1 MKTRSILSALLGLA
15 LMAGGCASDE
25 FERGGVSPTSPG
37 VHVRLTGAAAPAART
52 RATVEAT
59 DGERT
64 VNSVLAVLFDTHEG
78 FYKTVP
84 ATRVGET
91 DEYTFIVEKDA
102 TYDIWLV
109 ANASDELRSALE
121 GIEPGTPMENAE
133 GVSCLESIVAGQA
146 PDADGQFLMV
156 SKYSEKVTTRI
167 TETQSV
173 GEVHMIRLAAR
184 FDLLNKAEGVTVKSI
199 TFKNRTVRSAVLTPN
214 TMPTQTDWYEETPYE
229 VNVTG
234 DPENGNPW
242 EEHIYTY
249 ENNSVAG
256 DFMRPELTITYTEG
270 DDSQVK
276 THTVELV
283 DPNSTAGTAMAVKRN
298 NLYRIILTKATK
310 LDFDLEVLDWE
321 EADAIENPDLPLV
334 LPKNVQDSLNRQ
346 LLVYDLFTE
355 FNVKELDLSNK
366 KVVSF
371 YDKITDDPEDL
382 PLTAFHTFINLYN
395 NNLVQ
400 NGAIIT
406 DDSGNKYRLPTVGE
420 VTLLLPIITTILPE
434 DKLHYSDNGSLLNT
448 SPIFSGNNIY
458 DGYFT
463 EDVFLKNN
471 DDNTVLNTVDISTE
485 SEFGFSGLS
494 QLKKGR
500 ETGETLFWRSSDE
513 VLLDIPETG
522 AEIRRLTPVYGIRF
536 KGTNQY
542 AAYRW
547 ETKRIANT
555 FNRRYISIKIKALPQ
570 DSNIEINDIVDN
582 ASFWKDGYIEISF
595 PCSGQHN
602 GKSGDF
608 ASTYGRIGEAGYFLT
623 SSLYT
628 ANFINNKPTNGSRSY
643 VAATWITSTCVWQRL
658 ITYCNPIRLVKV
670 KESEAE
676 NQK

>member
-199 TFKNRTVRSAVLTPN
+199 TFKNRTVKSAVLTPN
-214 TMPTQTDWYEETPYE
+214 TMPTQMDWYEEKQYE

-242 EEHIYTY
+242 EGHIYTY

-270 DDSQVK
+270 DDTQVK

-334 LPKNVQDSLNRQ
+334 LPADQQKALNEK
-346 LLVYDLFTE
+346 LLVNMFTE
-355 FNVKELDLSNK
+355 YNVKSLDLSSK
-366 KVVSF
+366 TVTEF
-371 YDKITDDPEDL
+371 YDKLAVGQEDVPITSMFTYNEL
-382 PLTAFHTFINLYN
+382 KNAGLTANGE
-395 NNLVQ
+395 
-400 NGAIIT
+400 GAIIKDT
-406 DDSGNKYRLPTVGE
+406 DGNLYRLPTVGE
-420 VTLLLPIITTILPE
+420 LMLLVPMIDNFQPGFTSLEYDEKNNALYHVPMWTGQSNIAMATDEFTEKVYL
-434 DKLHYSDNGSLLNT
+434 KNLDNGDWST
-448 SPIFSGNNIY
+448 SAAL
-458 DGYFT
+458 D
-463 EDVFLKNN
+463 
-471 DDNTVLNTVDISTE
+471 TE
-485 SEFGFSGLS
+485 SENGFSGKS
-494 QLKKGR
+494 QLLRGR
-500 ETGETLFWRSSDE
+500 AIEGLTFSSAIGTSEYGYD
-513 VLLDIPETG
+513 DIKSTKVY
-522 AEIRRLTPVYGIRF
+522 PVYAVRF
-536 KGTNQY
+536 KGTDQCS
-542 AAYRW
+542 AYRYQTTAF
-547 ETKRIANT
+547 EDHPFKR
-555 FNRRYISIKIKALPQ
+555 YLSIKIKALPKNT
-570 DSNIEINDIVDN
+570 DYTVYDVTDN
-582 ASFWKDGYIEISF
+582 HSFWANDYIEIKI
-595 PCSGQHN
+595 PLTGRYENNKLTYCGY
-602 GKSGDF
+602 GYLL
-608 ASTYGRIGEAGYFLT
+608 STSYIKNSQTPGLLYCFAGY
-623 SSLYT
+623 SQ
-628 ANFINNKPTNGSRSY
+628 INTGALAIKMP
-643 VAATWITSTCVWQRL
+643 V
-658 ITYCNPIRLVKV
+658 RLVKV
-670 KESEAE
+670 KKESEAE
-676 NQK
+676 DQN

>member
-146 PDADGQFLMV
+146 PDADGEFLMV

-199 TFKNRTVRSAVLTPN
+199 TFRNRTVRSSVLTPN

-270 DDSQVK
+270 DDTQEK

-334 LPKNVQDSLNRQ
+334 LPADQQKALNEK
-346 LLVYDLFTE
+346 LLVNMFTE
-355 FNVKELDLSNK
+355 YNVKSLDLSSK
-366 KVVSF
+366 TVTEF
-371 YDKITDDPEDL
+371 YDKLAVGQEDVPITSMFTYNEL
-382 PLTAFHTFINLYN
+382 KNAGLTANGE
-395 NNLVQ
+395 
-400 NGAIIT
+400 GAIIKDT
-406 DDSGNKYRLPTVGE
+406 DGNSYRLPTAGE
-420 VTLLLPIITTILPE
+420 LMLLVPIHDEALPGFTSYEYDDTNKQIWHNPIWGTYGDKVMCTSEFTENVYLKNRENGIWSTTDNIE
-434 DKLHYSDNGSLLNT
+434 NESDNG
-448 SPIFSGNNIY
+448 FSGKSQMLWGRY
-458 DGYFT
+458 LEGVTYGYAGDNADYGYT
-463 EDVFLKNN
+463 EGTSKV
-471 DDNTVLNTVDISTE
+471 
-485 SEFGFSGLS
+485 
-494 QLKKGR
+494 R
-500 ETGETLFWRSSDE
+500 
-513 VLLDIPETG
+513 
-522 AEIRRLTPVYGIRF
+522 PVYAVRF
-536 KGTNQY
+536 KGTNQC

-547 ETKRIANT
+547 ENKVFEDHPFKR
-555 FNRRYISIKIKALPQ
+555 YLSIRIKALPK
-570 DSNIEINDIVDN
+570 DTNYTVYDITDN
-582 ASFWKDGYIEISF
+582 RSFWASDYIEVKIPLSARYSSGTLTMRDRGYGYIISSSYIRSSSPGVF
-595 PCSGQHN
+595 SC
-602 GKSGDF
+602 F
-608 ASTYGRIGEAGYFLT
+608 A
-623 SSLYT
+623 
-628 ANFINNKPTNGSRSY
+628 
-643 VAATWITSTCVWQRL
+643 
-658 ITYCNPIRLVKV
+658 
-670 KESEAE
+670 
-676 NQK
+676 

>member
-146 PDADGQFLMV
+146 PDADGDFLMV

-184 FDLLNKAEGVTVKSI
+184 FDLLNKAEGVTVRSI
-199 TFKNRTVRSAVLTPN
+199 TFRNRTVRSAVLTPN

-234 DPENGNPW
+234 DPENGSPW
-242 EEHIYTY
+242 EGHIYTY

-270 DDSQVK
+270 DDTQVK

-334 LPKNVQDSLNRQ
+334 LPADQQKALNEK
-346 LLVYDLFTE
+346 LLVNMFTE
-355 FNVKELDLSNK
+355 YNVKSLDLSSK
-366 KVVSF
+366 TVTEF
-371 YDKITDDPEDL
+371 YDKLAVGQEDVPVTSMFTYNEL
-382 PLTAFHTFINLYN
+382 KNAGLTANGD
-395 NNLVQ
+395 
-400 NGAIIT
+400 GAIIKDT
-406 DDSGNKYRLPTVGE
+406 DGNLYRLPTVGE
-420 VTLLLPIITTILPE
+420 LMLLVPMIDNFQPGFTSLEYDEKNNALYHVPMWTGQSNIAMATDEFTEKVYL
-434 DKLHYSDNGSLLNT
+434 KNLDNGDWST
-448 SPIFSGNNIY
+448 SAAL
-458 DGYFT
+458 D
-463 EDVFLKNN
+463 
-471 DDNTVLNTVDISTE
+471 TE
-485 SEFGFSGLS
+485 SENGFSGKS
-494 QLKKGR
+494 QLLRGR
-500 ETGETLFWRSSDE
+500 AIEGLTFSSAIGTSEYGYD
-513 VLLDIPETG
+513 DIKSTKVY
-522 AEIRRLTPVYGIRF
+522 PVYAVRF
-536 KGTNQY
+536 KGTDQCS
-542 AAYRW
+542 AYRYQTTAF
-547 ETKRIANT
+547 EDHPFKR
-555 FNRRYISIKIKALPQ
+555 YLSIKIKALPKNT
-570 DSNIEINDIVDN
+570 DYTVYDVADN
-582 ASFWKDGYIEISF
+582 HSFWANDYIEIKI
-595 PCSGQHN
+595 PLTGRYENNKLTYCGY
-602 GKSGDF
+602 GYLL
-608 ASTYGRIGEAGYFLT
+608 STSYIKNSQTPGLLYCFAGY
-623 SSLYT
+623 SQ
-628 ANFINNKPTNGSRSY
+628 INTGALAIKMP
-643 VAATWITSTCVWQRL
+643 V
-658 ITYCNPIRLVKV
+658 RLVKV
-670 KESEAE
+670 KKESEAE
-676 NQK
+676 DQN

>member
-146 PDADGQFLMV
+146 PDADGEFLMV

-199 TFKNRTVRSAVLTPN
+199 TFRNRTVRSAVLTPN

-229 VNVTG
+229 VNVAG
-234 DPENGNPW
+234 DPENGKPW
-242 EEHIYTY
+242 EGHIYTY

-270 DDSQVK
+270 DDTQVK

-355 FNVKELDLSNK
+355 YNVKSISDDNVVTFYDTHIVPNHNVEDYYYSTDLSK
-366 KVVSF
+366 KGLLSN
-371 YDKITDDPEDL
+371 DGLLTD
-382 PLTAFHTFINLYN
+382 A
-395 NNLVQ
+395 
-400 NGAIIT
+400 A
-406 DDSGNKYRLPTVGE
+406 GNKYRIPTGGE
-420 VTLLLPIITTILPE
+420 LQLLFPQHTQYVENVLQDTRDPNYVRYHVDFGGENYSVKLVESPIIE
-434 DKLHYSDNGSLLNT
+434 
-448 SPIFSGNNIY
+448 NIY
-458 DGYFT
+458 
-463 EDVFLKNN
+463 LKNDN
-471 DDNTVLNTVDISTE
+471 DNLADKTGDITTE
-485 SEFGFSGLS
+485 SEYGFTGTT
-494 QLKKGR
+494 QLRRGR
-500 ETGETLFWRSSDE
+500 INRTIYYDADNNLVSP
-513 VLLDIPETG
+513 DISVSRYNRAPT
-522 AEIRRLTPVYGIRF
+522 YGIRF
-536 KGTNQY
+536 KDSKQY
-542 AAYRW
+542 SAYKW
-547 ETKRIANT
+547 EVIN
-555 FNRRYISIKIKALPQ
+555 ISDNPQLLGISVKIKALPQ
-570 DSNIEINDIVDN
+570 DSELTIYDITDN
-582 ASFWKDGYIEISF
+582 HAFWKDGYIEYIF
-595 PCSGQHN
+595 PFEG
-602 GKSGDF
+602 
-608 ASTYGRIGEAGYFLT
+608 
-623 SSLYT
+623 
-628 ANFINNKPTNGSRSY
+628 Y
-643 VAATWITSTCVWQRL
+643 VATADKAIHNQYTETSIICSTATKSKGTVMRALLGYGSVSIHPGLGSQGAVSL
-658 ITYCNPIRLVKV
+658 RLVKV
-670 KESEAE
+670 SE
-676 NQK
+676 

>member
-91 DEYTFIVEKDA
+91 DEYTFIVGKDA

-184 FDLLNKAEGVTVKSI
+184 FDLLNKAEGVTVRSI

-229 VNVTG
+229 VDVTG
-234 DPENGNPW
+234 DPENGSPW
-242 EEHIYTY
+242 EGHIYTY

-270 DDSQVK
+270 DDTQEK

-334 LPKNVQDSLNRQ
+334 LPADQQKALNEK
-346 LLVYDLFTE
+346 LLVNMFTE
-355 FNVKELDLSNK
+355 YNVKSLDLSSK
-366 KVVSF
+366 TVTEF
-371 YDKITDDPEDL
+371 YDKLAVGQEDVPITSMFTYNEL
-382 PLTAFHTFINLYN
+382 KNAGLTANGE
-395 NNLVQ
+395 
-400 NGAIIT
+400 GAIIKDT
-406 DDSGNKYRLPTVGE
+406 DGNLYRLPTVGE
-420 VTLLLPIITTILPE
+420 LMLLVPMIDNFQPGFTSLEYDEKNNALYHVPMWTGQSNIAMATDEFTEKVYL
-434 DKLHYSDNGSLLNT
+434 KNLDNGDWST
-448 SPIFSGNNIY
+448 SAAL
-458 DGYFT
+458 D
-463 EDVFLKNN
+463 
-471 DDNTVLNTVDISTE
+471 TE
-485 SEFGFSGLS
+485 SENGFSGKS
-494 QLKKGR
+494 QLLRGR
-500 ETGETLFWRSSDE
+500 AIAGLTFSSAVGTSEYGYDDMKSTA
-513 VLLDIPETG
+513 V
-522 AEIRRLTPVYGIRF
+522 RPVYAVRF
-536 KGTNQY
+536 KGTDQC
-542 AAYRW
+542 AAYRYQTTAF
-547 ETKRIANT
+547 EDHPFKR
-555 FNRRYISIKIKALPQ
+555 YLSIKIKALPKNT
-570 DSNIEINDIVDN
+570 DYTVYDVADN
-582 ASFWKDGYIEISF
+582 HSFWANDYIEIKIPLTGRYDNNKLTYCGYGYLLST
-595 PCSGQHN
+595 SYI
-602 GKSGDF
+602 KSSQTPGLLYCF
-608 ASTYGRIGEAGYFLT
+608 AGY
-623 SSLYT
+623 SQ
-628 ANFINNKPTNGSRSY
+628 INTGALAIKMP
-643 VAATWITSTCVWQRL
+643 V
-658 ITYCNPIRLVKV
+658 RLVKV
-670 KESEAE
+670 KKESETE
-676 NQK
+676 DQK

>member
-133 GVSCLESIVAGQA
+133 GVSCLEAIVAGQA
-146 PDADGQFLMV
+146 PDADGEFLMV

-184 FDLLNKAEGVTVKSI
+184 FDLLNKAEGVTVRSI
-199 TFKNRTVRSAVLTPN
+199 TFRNRTVRSAVLTPN

-234 DPENGNPW
+234 DPENGSPW
-242 EEHIYTY
+242 EGHIYTY

-256 DFMRPELTITYTEG
+256 DQMRPELTITYTEG
-270 DDSQVK
+270 DDTQEK

-334 LPKNVQDSLNRQ
+334 LPADQQKALNEK
-346 LLVYDLFTE
+346 LLVNMFTE
-355 FNVKELDLSNK
+355 YNVKSLDLSSK
-366 KVVSF
+366 TVTEF
-371 YDKITDDPEDL
+371 YDKLAVGQEDVPVTSMFTYNEL
-382 PLTAFHTFINLYN
+382 KNAGLTANGE
-395 NNLVQ
+395 
-400 NGAIIT
+400 GAIIKDT
-406 DDSGNKYRLPTVGE
+406 DGNLYRLPTVGE
-420 VTLLLPIITTILPE
+420 LMLLVPMIDNFQPGFTSLEYDEKNNALYHVPMWTGQSNIAMATDEFTEKVYL
-434 DKLHYSDNGSLLNT
+434 KNLDNGDWST
-448 SPIFSGNNIY
+448 SAAL
-458 DGYFT
+458 D
-463 EDVFLKNN
+463 
-471 DDNTVLNTVDISTE
+471 TE
-485 SEFGFSGLS
+485 SENGFSGKS
-494 QLKKGR
+494 QLLRGR
-500 ETGETLFWRSSDE
+500 AIEGLTFSSAIGTSEYGYD
-513 VLLDIPETG
+513 DIKSTKVY
-522 AEIRRLTPVYGIRF
+522 PVYAVRF
-536 KGTNQY
+536 KGTDQCS
-542 AAYRW
+542 AYRYQTTAF
-547 ETKRIANT
+547 EDHPFKR
-555 FNRRYISIKIKALPQ
+555 YLSIKIKALPKNT
-570 DSNIEINDIVDN
+570 DYTVYDVADN
-582 ASFWKDGYIEISF
+582 HSFWANDYIEIKI
-595 PCSGQHN
+595 PLN
-602 GKSGDF
+602 GRYENNKLTYCGYGYLL
-608 ASTYGRIGEAGYFLT
+608 STSYIKNSQTPGLLYCFAGY
-623 SSLYT
+623 SQ
-628 ANFINNKPTNGSRSY
+628 INTGALAIKMP
-643 VAATWITSTCVWQRL
+643 V
-658 ITYCNPIRLVKV
+658 RLVKV
-670 KESEAE
+670 KKESEAE
-676 NQK
+676 DQN

>member
-121 GIEPGTPMENAE
+121 GIGPGTPMENAE

-146 PDADGQFLMV
+146 PDADGEFLMV

-242 EEHIYTY
+242 EGHIYTY

-270 DDSQVK
+270 DDTQVK

-371 YDKITDDPEDL
+371 YDSNKESSEGYLTLDTYYSHKQLRDLGLMNEDVIFTD
-382 PLTAFHTFINLYN
+382 AN
-395 NNLVQ
+395 NEN
-400 NGAIIT
+400 I
-406 DDSGNKYRLPTVGE
+406 KYRIPTQGE
-420 VTLLLPIITTILPE
+420 LALLVPYSRESLNLPIIKKSGKTVEDYPMFTPEYNSIIMNPEEFEETI
-434 DKLHYSDNGSLLNT
+434 
-448 SPIFSGNNIY
+448 
-458 DGYFT
+458 YFHT
-463 EDVFLKNN
+463 
-471 DDNTVLNTVDISTE
+471 DNTGVCKTNEDITSSTKNGIKAK
-485 SEFGFSGLS
+485 SILKMSDRITDYPYWDPKTYACSGTDPS
-494 QLKKGR
+494 C
-500 ETGETLFWRSSDE
+500 LF
-513 VLLDIPETG
+513 
-522 AEIRRLTPVYGIRF
+522 PVRACYGLRF
-536 KGTNQY
+536 KDTDQY
-542 AAYRW
+542 SAYKW
-547 ETKRIANT
+547 EYKRVKEGADE
-555 FNRRYISIKIKALPQ
+555 FYISIKIKALPKE
-570 DSNIEINDIVDN
+570 SNATIYDIVDN
-582 ASFWKDGYIEISF
+582 HSFWSEGYIEI
-595 PCSGQHN
+595 
-602 GKSGDF
+602 
-608 ASTYGRIGEAGYFLT
+608 
-623 SSLYT
+623 
-628 ANFINNKPTNGSRSY
+628 NFPTNGMYTTDQIKEDSKKGYRQGNAVYIMSRNISPVSKSHQALLSGY
-643 VAATWITSTCVWQRL
+643 HYGFKTFQQNIITRIGIRL
-658 ITYCNPIRLVKV
+658 IKV
-670 KESEAE
+670 KSLESE
-676 NQK
+676 

>member
-91 DEYTFIVEKDA
+91 DEYTFIVEKDG

-146 PDADGQFLMV
+146 PDADGEFLMV

-229 VNVTG
+229 VNVKG
-234 DPENGNPW
+234 DPENGKPW

-270 DDSQVK
+270 DDTQVK

-355 FNVKELDLSNK
+355 FNVKSISDDN
-366 KVVSF
+366 VVTF
-371 YDKITDDPEDL
+371 YDTNFLFEEDCL
-382 PLTAFHTFINLYN
+382 ASSYYSTSQLRSKK
-395 NNLVQ
+395 LVG
-400 NGAIIT
+400 NSAESILT
-406 DDSGNKYRLPTVGE
+406 DDSGNEYRLPTQGE
-420 VTLLLPIITTILPE
+420 AVLLFPIHTALRTGTSNITAFTHVNFQTNITIPYLK
-434 DKLHYSDNGSLLNT
+434 DKFEESVY
-448 SPIFSGNNIY
+448 
-458 DGYFT
+458 
-463 EDVFLKNN
+463 LKN
-471 DDNTVLNTVDISTE
+471 DDNGKPITEIGTNISLGFKGMSCIERGRASSSIYMSDNFNVSLQPKT
-485 SEFGFSGLS
+485 GFSIYQRG
-494 QLKKGR
+494 
-500 ETGETLFWRSSDE
+500 
-513 VLLDIPETG
+513 
-522 AEIRRLTPVYGIRF
+522 PVYALRF
-536 KGTNQY
+536 EGTDQY
-542 AAYRW
+542 SAYKW
-547 ETKRIANT
+547 ELKFSNDEYPASVILV
-555 FNRRYISIKIKALPQ
+555 KIKAIPEN
-570 DSNIEINDIVDN
+570 SNIELYDIIDN
-582 ASFWKDGYIEISF
+582 HTFWADNYIEYLIPISGYY
-595 PCSGQHN
+595 SQSAKSVN
-602 GKSGDF
+602 GIRYEGNILTSTNINTNNYYRIFGNMNSI
-608 ASTYGRIGEAGYFLT
+608 STYNNSSTHGYPL
-623 SSLYT
+623 
-628 ANFINNKPTNGSRSY
+628 
-643 VAATWITSTCVWQRL
+643 
-658 ITYCNPIRLVKV
+658 RLVKV
-670 KESEAE
+670 NKKSETE
-676 NQK
+676 DQK